1 MKSLKEIWSNLM
13 GLSQSPFPKKADK
26 KAAKPKAK
34 KKTVKKAPKKLTKKK
49 K

>member
-1 MKSLKEIWSNLM
+1 MKSLKEMWNSVM
-13 GLSQSPFPKKADK
+13 GLSQSPSPKKVEK
-26 KAAKPKAK
+26 KAAKPKTK

>member
-1 MKSLKEIWSNLM
+1 MKSFKEIWNNLM
-13 GLSQSPFPKKADK
+13 GLSQSPFPKKVEK
-26 KAAKPKAK
+26 KAAKPKTK

>member
-1 MKSLKEIWSNLM
+1 MKSLKEMWNNLM

-26 KAAKPKAK
+26 KVTKAKSK
-34 KKTVKKAPKKLTKKK
+34 KKTVKKTPKKLTKKK